1 MKKNNSQKHEKNSP
15 QKGRTTVDWNEV
27 HRSIEDAD
35 KTINQVFTAT
45 PEKKKKILKD
55 RAKRLAHEPESR
67 EDKESSIE
75 VVEFLLASER
85 YAVESEYVREVCP
98 LKNLTPLPLTPL
110 FVMGIINVRGQILSV
125 IDIKKFYDLPEKGI
139 TDLNKVIIVHNDDME
154 FGILAD
160 AVTGFRSIPM
170 ADIQPPLPTLT
181 DIRADY
187 LKGVTKE
194 SMVILDLKKMLSDK
208 RIIVHE
214 EV

>member
-1 MKKNNSQKHEKNSP
+1 MKKNNSQKGKA
-15 QKGRTTVDWNEV
+15 TVDWNEV
-27 HRSIEDAD
+27 QRSIEHAD
-35 KTINQVFTAT
+35 KTINQVVTAT

-55 RAKRLAHEPESR
+55 RAKRLAHEPERR
-67 EDKESSIE
+67 EGKELFID
-75 VVEFLLASER
+75 VVEFILASER

-125 IDIKKFYDLPEKGI
+125 INIKKFYDLPEKGI
-139 TDLNKVIIVHNDDME
+139 TDLNKVIIVHDDDME
-154 FGILAD
+154 LGILAD
-160 AVTGFRSIPM
+160 AVAGFRSIPV

-194 SMVILDLKKMLSDK
+194 SVVILDLKKMLSDR

>member
-1 MKKNNSQKHEKNSP
+1 MKKDNSQKA
-15 QKGRTTVDWNEV
+15 GTTVDWDV
-27 HRSIEDAD
+27 VRRSIEDAN
-35 KTINQVFTAT
+35 KTFSQALAAT
-45 PEKKKKILKD
+45 PEKKKKILKE
-55 RAKRLAHEPESR
+55 RAKRLAHEPERR
-67 EDKESSIE
+67 EDKESIIE

-85 YAVESEYVREVCP
+85 YAVESEFVREVCP
-98 LKNLTPLPLTPL
+98 LKDITPLPLTPP

-125 IDIKKFYDLPEKGI
+125 IDIKKFYGLPEKGI
-139 TDLNKVIIVHNDDME
+139 TDLNKVIIVHNNDME
-154 FGILAD
+154 LGILAD
-160 AVTGFRSIPM
+160 AVTDFRQVPI

-194 SMVILDLKKMLSDK
+194 RVIVIDIGKMLSDK